1 MSSLWEWISCTSHPQ
16 RFKSSSVAQ
25 LKLIP
30 GPPLFMD
37 PLHLYY
43 IGLSTKHF
51 YLWVDFL
58 CKHRN
63 QRWVCARIFNLEI
76 VSRPGLNISLSKLLQ
91 AVACKQLNDWI
102 VSGMVAD
109 SYSLAQI
116 GAKFDR
122 GNNVIWKFLYKNE
135 EHRQAYLAV
144 LKERGFYHTN
154 MIEPLVLKIKNGEMR
169 PDVNRVTIS
178 GCKWIASLFHPN
190 LLSEKLIGNITHY
203 EASIQ
208 VNIWRH
214 SKVFLKNG
222 SVRSRKE
229 KAKRV
234 DGQLELAGSS
244 SWLAEHI
251 SVVFVRLGAIFR
263 LRRQYAY
270 VRGDDRWREKFV
282 FEVRL
287 ICVYRHNYEDF

>member
-1 MSSLWEWISCTSHPQ
+1 MTTFLGQLADARVGTEKCLPQIMSSLWEWISCTSHPQ

-30 GPPLFMD
+30 GPQLFMD

-76 VSRPGLNISLSKLLQ
+76 VSRPGLNISLSKLLR
-91 AVACKQLNDWI
+91 AVACKQLNGWI

-122 GNNVIWKFLYKNE
+122 GHNVIWKFLYKNE
-135 EHRQAYLAV
+135 EHRQAYLAAQ
-144 LKERGFYHTN
+144 KRAR
-154 MIEPLVLKIKNGEMR
+154 I
-169 PDVNRVTIS
+169 
-178 GCKWIASLFHPN
+178 
-190 LLSEKLIGNITHY
+190 LSHQY
-203 EASIQ
+203 DRA
-208 VNIWRH
+208 V
-214 SKVFLKNG
+214 
-222 SVRSRKE
+222 
-229 KAKRV
+229 
-234 DGQLELAGSS
+234 
-244 SWLAEHI
+244 
-251 SVVFVRLGAIFR
+251 GA
-263 LRRQYAY
+263 
-270 VRGDDRWREKFV
+270 
-282 FEVRL
+282 
-287 ICVYRHNYEDF
+287 